1 MAAKS
6 EQTQHMTAPNTATTD
21 FKSLSSA
28 GQQLALRH
36 CELPSGMRTG
46 TVQHPDFRF
55 LPLSQDTET
64 ADLVVASHVQLVR
77 FRFLDLIDEYGRQSV
92 TRSRALPKI
101 VSAYDNRINVLG
113 KQAATEGYFLNSGSK
128 ETFQRFFQKNPLIRL
143 GRLVL
148 LENGNLRAVWKDEN
162 GSHIGLQFLD
172 NLSIQ
177 YVLFKRRKPGL
188 PVSRAYG
195 RDTIDGLFQQITAL
209 ELREVLYA

>member
-36 CELPSGMRTG
+36 CELPSGMRTR
-46 TVQHPDFRF
+46 TVQHPNFHT
-55 LPLSQDTET
+55 LPLSRDTET
-64 ADLVVASHVQLVR
+64 TDLTVVSHIKNVR
-77 FRFLDLIDEYGRQSV
+77 LLLLDSLDKYSWQGV
-92 TRSRALPKI
+92 TRSRALPEI
-101 VSAYDNRINVLG
+101 VSAYDDRINVLE

-143 GRLVL
+143 GRLVI
-148 LENGNLRAVWKDEN
+148 LENGNLRAVWKDKN

>member
-1 MAAKS
+1 MTAKV
-6 EQTQHMTAPNTATTD
+6 EQTQHMTAPNSATTD
-21 FKSLSSA
+21 FKSFFSA

-36 CELPSGMRTG
+36 CELPSGMRTE
-46 TVQHPDFRF
+46 TVQHPNFRF
-55 LPLSQDTET
+55 PSLSQDTET
-64 ADLVVASHVQLVR
+64 ADLVVA
-77 FRFLDLIDEYGRQSV
+77 LDVQSV
-92 TRSRALPKI
+92 CSLLLDSLDKYSWQNVTRPKALPEI
-101 VSAYDNRINVLG
+101 VSAYDDRINNLEE
-113 KQAATEGYFLNSGSK
+113 QAATEGYFLNSGSK
-128 ETFQRFFQKNPLIRL
+128 ETFQRFFQKNPFIRL

-148 LENGNLRAVWKDEN
+148 LENGNLRAVWKDKN

-195 RDTIDGLFQQITAL
+195 RDTIDGLIQQITAL